1 MFTRHFE
8 YWPKRLPKSL
18 PIPET
23 TIYDNLA
30 TTTKRYPNKTA
41 IVFYGTEITYKQ
53 LDTEVTKLAGYLQQ
67 ELGVS
72 KGARVVLY
80 MQNSPQY
87 IISFYAIL
95 RADAVVVPINP
106 MNVKDE
112 VEFYLSDC
120 DAKVALA
127 GQELIA
133 EIEPCLGNTPLT
145 NIIVAAYSDYAQKDL
160 DYSVPPAVTAAK
172 ETFASTSIIDWND
185 ALSAGP
191 TPRPS
196 QAKSDDLCCLPY
208 TSGTTGKPKGCMHTH
223 KTLQATLLGGIVWAH
238 SSPADIGLSTL
249 PLYHVTGLQHNMNG
263 PIYLGATMV
272 VMTRWDR
279 DVALTLIERYG
290 VTRWTNISTMVVDFL
305 ANPNLKKEAISSLKM
320 IGGGGAPLPEAVGEK
335 LFNLTGLRYVEGYGL
350 TETMSQIHQNPL
362 ERAKLQC
369 LGMPQFDVDARV
381 VDPVSLKEL
390 GPNEEGEIICTG
402 EQVFKGYW
410 NRPDETRDAFVTL
423 DGKEF
428 FRTGD
433 IARYDEEGYFF
444 LVDRVKRMINASGFK
459 VWPAEVEMTLYKH
472 PSVQNACVIGVPDER
487 RGETV
492 KAFIVLNDQG
502 KGTSEEEIIA
512 WSKEHMAAYK
522 IPRIIQFLDAL
533 PVSGSGKILWRK
545 LQEQEQGDGS
555 SSASLA

>member
-8 YWPKRLPKSL
+8 AWPQRLPKSL
-18 PIPET
+18 PIPES
-23 TIYDNLA
+23 TIYDNLEM
-30 TTTKRYPNKTA
+30 TTKRYPNKTA

-53 LDTEVTKLAGYLQQ
+53 LYEEVKLLAGYLQK
-67 ELGVS
+67 ELGVA
-72 KGARVVLY
+72 KGDRVVLY

-95 RADAVVVPINP
+95 RVDAVVVPINP
-106 MNVKDE
+106 MNVKEE
-112 VEFYLSDC
+112 VAFYLSDC
-120 DAKVALA
+120 DAKTAIV
-127 GQELIA
+127 GQELMP
-133 EIEPCLGNTPLT
+133 EIEPCLGVTPLKH
-145 NIIVAAYSDYAQKDL
+145 IVAAAYSQYAQKGL
-160 DYSVPPAVTAAK
+160 DYKVPPVVEAAK
-172 ETFASTSIIDWND
+172 ESFASPAIIDWTE
-185 ALSAGP
+185 ALSSGMVP
-191 TPRPS
+191 EPS
-196 QAKSDDLCCLPY
+196 QAISGDLCCLPY

-223 KTLQATLLGGIVWAH
+223 RTLQSTLLGGVVWAQ

-263 PIYLGATMV
+263 PIYLGATTV
-272 VMTRWDR
+272 LMTRWDR
-279 DVALTLIERYG
+279 DVALTLMERYG
-290 VTRWTNISTMVVDFL
+290 VTRWTNIATMVVDFL
-305 ANPNLKKEAISSLKM
+305 ANPNLTQEAISSLKM
-320 IGGGGAPLPEAVGEK
+320 IGGGGAPLPEAVGQK
-335 LFNLTGLRYVEGYGL
+335 LFELTGLRYVEGYGL

-362 ERAKLQC
+362 HRPKLQC
-369 LGMPQFDVDARV
+369 LGVPQFDVDARV
-381 VDPVSLKEL
+381 VDPVTLKEL
-390 GPNEEGEIICTG
+390 GPNEEGEIIVAG

-410 NRPDETRDAFVTL
+410 NRPKETRGAFITL
-423 DGKEF
+423 EGKEF

-472 PSVQNACVIGVPDER
+472 SSVQNACVIGVPDSR

-502 KGTSEEEIIA
+502 KGTTEEEIIA

-522 IPRIIQFLDAL
+522 VPKIIQFLDQL

-545 LQEQEQGDGS
+545 LQEQEEEKVKG
-555 SSASLA
+555 